1 MKLFAKKDPVQAE
14 LEKLMEQEGKFLAK
28 NRGRKEFPLNRFL
41 QDKIPDKLRG
51 TLEAAFAKAFSLIF
65 EKGTGIIEKTYPK
78 EELEKRSSIRQYAAD
93 VRGDRKS
100 LKSFARQA
108 AGIGAGN
115 TLASAA
121 AGVGMGLLGIGIPDI
136 PLLTGMMLRS
146 IYETALHYGFSYND
160 DEEKRFILLL
170 IQGAMTHG
178 ERLEQVNEELNF
190 FMEHGSFPQEEKMEE
205 LIRNTAGILSD
216 ELLYMKFLQ
225 GIPIAGVIGGAEDA
239 VYMSRIN
246 EYARLKYHRRFCL
259 GRQNGMRSNEKKDIE
274 TGERMNHAKE
284 PE

>member
-1 MKLFAKKDPVQAE
+1 MPCEKEWEALLKKEQRL
-14 LEKLMEQEGKFLAK
+14 LEK
-28 NRGRKEFPLNRFL
+28 RKEKKETALNRLLAEKVPEKL
-41 QDKIPDKLRG
+41 QH
-51 TLEAAFAKAFSLIF
+51 TLDIAFEKAFHLIF
-65 EKGTGIIEKTYPK
+65 EKGTGIIEKTYHK

-100 LKSFARQA
+100 LKSFSRQA
-108 AGIGAGN
+108 AGSGAGN

-146 IYETALHYGFSYND
+146 IYETALHYGFSYD
-160 DEEKRFILLL
+160 TEEEKRFILLL

-178 ERLEQVNEELNF
+178 EKLERVNEELNF
-190 FMEHGSFPQEEKMEE
+190 FMEQGCFSQEERMEE
-205 LIRNTAGILSD
+205 MIRHTAGILSN

-225 GIPIAGVIGGAEDA
+225 GIPIAGVIGGAGDA
-239 VYMSRIN
+239 VYMNRIS

-259 GRQNGMRSNEKKDIE
+259 ERQKGLKPRK
-274 TGERMNHAKE
+274 AL
-284 PE
+284 

>member
-1 MKLFAKKDPVQAE
+1 MKLFSKKDPVQAE
-14 LEKLMEQEGKFLAK
+14 LEKLEKQEEKFLAK
-28 NRGRKEFPLNRFL
+28 NRERKDLPLNRFL
-41 QDKIPDKLRG
+41 QDKIPDKLQG

-65 EKGTGIIEKTYPK
+65 EKGTGVIEKTYHK

-100 LKSFARQA
+100 LKSFSRQA
-108 AGIGAGN
+108 AGSGAGN

-136 PLLTGMMLRS
+136 PFLTGMMLRS
-146 IYETALHYGFSYND
+146 IYETALHYGFSYD
-160 DEEKRFILLL
+160 TEEEKRFILLL

-178 ERLEQVNEELNF
+178 ERLERVNEKLNF
-190 FMEHGSFPQEEKMEE
+190 FMEHGCFSQEEGMDEM
-205 LIRNTAGILSD
+205 IRRTAGILSD

-225 GIPIAGVIGGAEDA
+225 GIPIAGVIGGAGDA
-239 VYMSRIN
+239 VYMNRIS

-259 GRQNGMRSNEKKDIE
+259 KRQSGLKESA
-274 TGERMNHAKE
+274 AK
-284 PE
+284 PRKAL